1 MERRER
7 LEKLRDRLDMAMVAC
22 TPRELPAMA
31 RELRLTLAEL
41 EGLPAA
47 EGVSARD
54 QLAEA
59 RAKRRGEAGLPARPA
74 ASDKR
79 RR

>member
-7 LEKLRDRLDMAMVAC
+7 LERLRDRLDMAMVAC

-54 QLAEA
+54 QVAVA
-59 RAKRRGEAGLPARPA
+59 RAKRRESAGLPARST